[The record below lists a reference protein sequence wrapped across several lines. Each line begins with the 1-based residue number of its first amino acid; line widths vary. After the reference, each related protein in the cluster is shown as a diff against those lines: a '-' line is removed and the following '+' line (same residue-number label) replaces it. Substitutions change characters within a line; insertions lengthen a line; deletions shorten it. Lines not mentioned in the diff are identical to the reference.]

1 MTNPERFETNPER
14 FVSCVSHVIRIYNQK
29 TGKTVVIQ
37 PSGIVVRSSSAHI
50 NANEVGDIP
59 VCEIE
64 YGRVSHLPP
73 FKAGVGLIVS
83 AVCVQRILD
92 QFPDRTDIYTVDGQV
107 RCART
112 GEILGC
118 KGLIHWR

>member
-1 MTNPERFETNPER
+1 MTDPERFETNPAR

-50 NANEVGDIP
+50 NAREVGDIP

-83 AVCVQRILD
+83 AVCSVYFRSIS
-92 QFPDRTDIYTVDGQV
+92 RSHGHIYSRWSSQV
-107 RCART
+107 RAHR
-112 GEILGC
+112 
-118 KGLIHWR
+118 